1 MTMTWK
7 RINEQLGVGE
17 EYSLCVRLITLCTT
31 KYSNILGGAPESSD
45 FRYIASDIRV
55 GSPHFCTLVCT
66 ESLIYFMYV
75 TFRIYSIFM
84 TLR

>member
-17 EYSLCVRLITLCTT
+17 EYNLYVRLITLCTA

-55 GSPHFCTLVCT
+55 GTPHFCRVVYT
-66 ESLIYFMYV
+66 ESLIYFMRV
-75 TFRIYSIFM
+75 TSRIYSIFM
-84 TLR
+84 TLC